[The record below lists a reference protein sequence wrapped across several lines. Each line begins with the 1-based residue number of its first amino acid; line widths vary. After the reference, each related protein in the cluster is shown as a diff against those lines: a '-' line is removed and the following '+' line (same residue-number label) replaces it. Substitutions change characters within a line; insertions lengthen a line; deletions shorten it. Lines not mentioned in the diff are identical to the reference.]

1 MWFRFD
7 DWISVDLFIL
17 YLLFFD
23 NLFHLDAACHKSEE
37 KICHYFRYIACVT
50 HMSLSL
56 NNSQVWNE
64 VVKAR
69 GESSLW
75 FAGTPPESR
84 WAEVENL
91 YWSA

>member
-7 DWISVDLFIL
+7 FIRSVHPIIFLFR
-17 YLLFFD
+17 
-23 NLFHLDAACHKSEE
+23 FHLDAACHKSQE

-50 HMSLSL
+50 HMCLSF

-91 YWSA
+91 CWSA